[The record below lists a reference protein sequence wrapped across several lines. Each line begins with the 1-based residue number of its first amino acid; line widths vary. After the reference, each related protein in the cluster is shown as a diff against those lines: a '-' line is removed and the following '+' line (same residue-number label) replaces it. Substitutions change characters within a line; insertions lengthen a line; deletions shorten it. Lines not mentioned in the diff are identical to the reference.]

1 MPSVQL
7 ETIFSD
13 LLPRDDPFVQVYKD
27 HPNFGNP
34 LTVTL
39 MVRRRD
45 GDIYNAESLEKVWQL
60 TRDIDL
66 APGVHH
72 EQILSIATEK
82 ARHAEARPF
91 GIAVRP
97 LMEAHAPRTAK
108 EIAAFRSRVDK
119 SPNAR
124 TFLVSND
131 GTATLINA
139 TFIEKRLDYGKAF
152 AFVQNLV
159 VKSRDAHHDVYMAG
173 PPPPPGW
180 GCTSQTP
187 KCCIFS
193 PRLAPRSRAPL
204 LLSPHTNRHRHPPLP
219 PRP

>member
-60 TRDIDL
+60 TRDIDR
-66 APGVHH
+66 APAVDRDK
-72 EQILSIATEK
+72 ILSIATEK
-82 ARHAEARPF
+82 AGYAEATPF
-91 GIAVRP
+91 GIDVRP
-97 LMEAHAPRTAK
+97 LMEDHAPRTAE

-152 AFVQNLV
+152 SFVQNLV
-159 VKSRDAHHDVYMAG
+159 VKSRDAHHDVYMAAHH
-173 PPPPPGW
+173 PPAG
-180 GCTSQTP
+180 GGEHHKNDTAAD
-187 KCCIFS
+187 FS
-193 PRLAPRSRAPL
+193 PDAPTSDRTPSALHPHHEARSP
-204 LLSPHTNRHRHPPLP
+204 
-219 PRP
+219 